1 MKIIRNIK
9 NKWNKMRPDSQV
21 VVVLGVLYIIIFIG
35 ILTLGLY
42 VKIWN

>member
-1 MKIIRNIK
+1 
-9 NKWNKMRPDSQV
+9 MRPDSQV

>member
-1 MKIIRNIK
+1 MKIIRDTK

-21 VVVLGVLYIIIFIG
+21 VVVLGVLYVIIFIA

>member
-1 MKIIRNIK
+1 MQ
-9 NKWNKMRPDSQV
+9 PDSQIV
-21 VVVLGVLYIIIFIG
+21 CILGGLYIIAFIG

>member
-1 MKIIRNIK
+1 MKIIQNTK

-21 VVVLGVLYIIIFIG
+21 VFVLGVLYIIIFIV